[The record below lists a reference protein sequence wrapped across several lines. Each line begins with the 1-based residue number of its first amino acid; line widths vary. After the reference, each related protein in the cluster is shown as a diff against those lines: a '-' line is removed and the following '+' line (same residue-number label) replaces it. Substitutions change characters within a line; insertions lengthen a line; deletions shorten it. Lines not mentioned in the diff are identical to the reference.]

1 MINAEKLNVLFI
13 YSDGKLLVNRPNL
26 RSKLR
31 SGDRAG
37 GVSKNGYRTVRING
51 KRYLE
56 HRIIYTMVHGSCPKY
71 LDHINGDRQD
81 NRIENLRPCDLTENQ
96 RNKKLSKANNSGYKN
111 VCWRKSLNKWRV
123 HIRVTGKRIEIGQFE
138 DLELAALVA
147 EMAREKY
154 HGKFCRH
161 V

>member
-1 MINAEKLNVLFI
+1 MIDAAKLNELFT
-13 YSDGKLLVNRPNL
+13 YNKGKLLVNQPNL
-26 RSKLR
+26 RSRLR
-31 SGDRAG
+31 PGDRAG
-37 GVSKNGYRTVRING
+37 GTSKNGYRTVRIHG
-51 KRYLE
+51 KVYLE
-56 HRIIYTMVHGSCPKY
+56 HRIIYIMTHGSCPKY
-71 LDHINGDRQD
+71 IDHINGDRQD

-96 RNKKLSKANNSGYKN
+96 QNKKLSKANQSGYKN
-111 VCWRKSLNKWRV
+111 VCWRESVQKWRV
-123 HIRVTGKRIEIGQFE
+123 HIRTNGKRIEVGQFK